1 MAHSMKFK
9 TMEDIQ
15 QLENGTVICTKSPT
29 AETEPKADILERI
42 INIRLLKLND
52 TIWASL
58 TAGFGWRWDRD
69 MDRQQLCLKWSDIR
83 PR

>member
-29 AETEPKADILERI
+29 AETEPKERI

-52 TIWASL
+52 TI
-58 TAGFGWRWDRD
+58 
-69 MDRQQLCLKWSDIR
+69 
-83 PR
+83 